1 MTVPAHSSAVRWAEP
16 GLVLAIPLA
25 IGFTWLGLCFTTP
38 QNPAAALVPF
48 GVIGA
53 AGFALVLIA
62 AALGR
67 RWAVASLLVFVI
79 FGLSLSLRQR
89 ASGETGLDWQNGL
102 KLAVWMLIPLVCL
115 ANVRRLLPH
124 VREPTIV
131 LGALYGLLAI
141 ASGVWSLTPAY
152 TVANALG
159 FVAYLMLA
167 CLCVSVLGLQAT
179 LRLATFTLL
188 AFVVLGLVAAIVLP
202 DAAWL
207 PPSAF
212 EADFRLRGLSGHPNV
227 LGEQAAVLVT
237 FAIICYRRGIL
248 NRWVFI
254 AALIA
259 GFGALIAAESRT
271 SAAAVIIVWIVI
283 ELRER
288 RYLWPMAGIALL
300 VGAIALPF
308 IAIGGF
314 PSMSSFLGLLA
325 RSGSATEITTL
336 TGRTELWAVASELI
350 ARKPLFGW
358 GFNGTE
364 ALMMGSVGRNFAGD
378 PVNAHNMYVQTL
390 LCMGFLGS
398 LPAFAF
404 LGIAVKRMVT
414 KPDAV
419 RDQVVLLVMIIGIAE
434 VSLFAT
440 PGLLTLAFFI
450 VLAGELHSS
459 SQPATVHSD
468 IPAPQENSSS

>member
-48 GVIGA
+48 GIIGA

-102 KLAVWMLIPLVCL
+102 KLVIWMLIPLVCL
-115 ANVRRLLPH
+115 ANVRRLLFY

-131 LGALYGLLAI
+131 LGGLYGLLAI
-141 ASGVWSLTPAY
+141 VSAIWSLTPAY

-159 FVAYLMLA
+159 FAAYLILA

-188 AFVVLGLVAAIVLP
+188 AFVVSGLVAAVVFP

-271 SAAAVIIVWIVI
+271 SAAAAIVVWIVI

-308 IAIGGF
+308 IAIGGL

-450 VLAGELHSS
+450 VLAGERRSS
-459 SQPATVHSD
+459 SQPATVHGD